1 MIEYHKTLKLSEE
14 VGEMIRLYGLE
25 EDAEHIIIPVHDENG
40 KAKRIFLLKR
50 DFMRIAHPD
59 GRYADYP
66 LEEAIEAT
74 VRYPSLLL
82 SEALRL
88 LHEELDAHISKIFG
102 EEKEV
107 AD

>member
-1 MIEYHKTLKLSEE
+1 VIEYHKTLKLSEE
-14 VGEMIRLYGLE
+14 VREMIRLYGLG
-25 EDAEHIIIPVHDENG
+25 EDAEHIIIPVHGENG
-40 KAKRIFLLKR
+40 KSKRIFLLKR
-50 DFMRIAHPD
+50 DFMRISYPD
-59 GRYADYP
+59 GRYVDYP

-74 VRYPSLLL
+74 VRYSSLPL

-88 LHEELDAHISKIFG
+88 LHEELDAQISKIFG

>member
-1 MIEYHKTLKLSEE
+1 VIEYHKNLRLSVE
-14 VGEMIRLYGLE
+14 VMELIRRYGLG
-25 EDAEHIIIPVHDENG
+25 EDQEHIIIPVRDEKG
-40 KAKRIFLLKR
+40 KVLRIFLLKR
-50 DFMRIAHPD
+50 GFMRIMNPE
-59 GRYADYP
+59 GNYADYP

-74 VRYPSLLL
+74 VRYPSLSL

-88 LHEELDAHISKIFG
+88 LHEELDAQISRMFG